1 MSDLRFLC
9 VPCDGIGPEIAD
21 ATESVLNTLISELGL
36 SIDLE
41 HDLAGFDSL
50 KKYGTTLR
58 EELLEKAET
67 DFDGVIL
74 GPMSTWII
82 RLSPMVEEMFRE
94 VLGSGSICTQ
104 T

>member
-21 ATESVLNTLISELGL
+21 ATESVLDTLISELGL

-41 HDLAGFDSL
+41 RDLAGFDSL
-50 KKYGTTLR
+50 KKYGITLR

-74 GPMSTWII
+74 GPMSTMDYPSVADGG
-82 RLSPMVEEMFRE
+82 RNVSAGVSVGLD
-94 VLGSGSICTQ
+94 
-104 T
+104 

>member
-50 KKYGTTLR
+50 KVRNHT
-58 EELLEKAET
+58 
-67 DFDGVIL
+67 
-74 GPMSTWII
+74 P
-82 RLSPMVEEMFRE
+82 
-94 VLGSGSICTQ
+94 
-104 T
+104 

>member
-58 EELLEKAET
+58 EELLEKGR
-67 DFDGVIL
+67 D
-74 GPMSTWII
+74 
-82 RLSPMVEEMFRE
+82 RLRWCNFGTHVNHGLSVCR
-94 VLGSGSICTQ
+94 
-104 T
+104 